1 MLLGEDGLESG
12 GTGAENKSA
21 DTLLFSFMI
30 QGWAF
35 D

>member
-1 MLLGEDGLESG
+1 MLLGEDALGSG

-30 QGWAF
+30 QGCAF